1 MKIRLATRLWLPT
14 LTLLVML
21 VVMVAIAGVRTQGL
35 IAAATQAQRDQETR
49 LTLVH
54 RWQGA
59 LDAQAIRLGAA
70 QTGPALSQGQAR
82 LTELRGQFEALAANA
97 DEKTLLT
104 RLGAAPESAEAVAA
118 YSAALGE
125 LIALEVRLSDA
136 LHVRTGDERMRT
148 VWLVA
153 AVAVL
158 VSGVLA
164 IASTFLVRTVCQ
176 PLAELAHATRRIG
189 EGDLSVHLD
198 ITRYDEIGDVM
209 RSVEA
214 MRDGLRSI
222 VSQVQ
227 QSADNIQSASREVS
241 MGNNDL
247 SQRTERA
254 AANLQTTASGIQALS
269 STMQHSAGAA
279 TAAGELA
286 TGASDV
292 AQRGGAAMA
301 QVVSTMD
308 EISQASRQIA
318 DIIGVIDGIAFQT
331 NILALN
337 AAVEA
342 ARAGEQGRGF
352 AVVAGEVRTLAGR
365 SATAAREIK
374 ALINT
379 SAERVES
386 GSRQVREAGAQ
397 ISGISSAVQKLSAS
411 VREITEDSANQS
423 QGMGMLHESIDEL
436 DQMTQQNAALVEQ
449 SAAAAESLRN
459 QAAQLAAVVSRFKLG
474 QAPAIAPAVTPPAVK
489 AKAMAPRAP
498 HRPPPAH
505 SAPPVTLT
513 DVVSPPPAPR
523 PPQSSTA
530 DADWETF

>member
-1 MKIRLATRLWLPT
+1 MKIRLATRLWAPT

-59 LDAQAIRLGAA
+59 LDAQAVRLGIGQA
-70 QTGPALSQGQAR
+70 GPALAEGQAR
-82 LTELRGQFEALAANA
+82 LTNLRTQFEALASTAEEKALLGRLANTPTDA
-97 DEKTLLT
+97 T
-104 RLGAAPESAEAVAA
+104 AVPA
-118 YSAALGE
+118 YHQSLSE
-125 LIALEVRLSDA
+125 LIALEVQLSDA
-136 LHVRTGDERMRT
+136 LHVRTGQERMRT
-148 VWLVA
+148 VWPVA

-164 IASTFLVRTVCQ
+164 MASTFLVRTVCQ
-176 PLAELAHATRRIG
+176 PLAELAGATRRIG
-189 EGDLSVHLD
+189 EGDLTVELD
-198 ITRYDEIGDVM
+198 AARFDEIGDVM
-209 RSVEA
+209 RSVLA
-214 MRDGLRSI
+214 MRDGLRDI
-222 VSQVQ
+222 VRQAQ
-227 QSADNIQSASREVS
+227 QAADSIQSASSEVS

-254 AANLQTTASGIQALS
+254 AANLQTTASGIQTLS
-269 STMQHSAGAA
+269 TSMQHSAGVA
-279 TAAGELA
+279 TVADQLA
-286 TGASDV
+286 SGASDV

-301 QVVSTMD
+301 QVVCTMD
-308 EISQASRQIA
+308 EISLASRQIA

-379 SAERVES
+379 STERVES
-386 GSRQVREAGAQ
+386 GTRQVREAGTQ
-397 ISGISSAVQKLSAS
+397 ISGISNAVQQLSGS

-423 QGMGMLHESIDEL
+423 QGMAMLHESIDEL

-449 SAAAAESLRN
+449 SAAAAESLRH
-459 QAAQLAAVVSRFKLG
+459 QASQLTAVVARFRL
-474 QAPAIAPAVTPPAVK
+474 
-489 AKAMAPRAP
+489 
-498 HRPPPAH
+498 
-505 SAPPVTLT
+505 
-513 DVVSPPPAPR
+513 
-523 PPQSSTA
+523 
-530 DADWETF
+530 

>member
-21 VVMVAIAGVRTQGL
+21 VLMTAISAVRTQGL
-35 IAAATQAQRDQETR
+35 IAAATQAQRDQESR
-49 LTLVH
+49 LTLAH

-59 LDAQAIRLGAA
+59 HEALAARLAAGQSGADLA
-70 QTGPALSQGQAR
+70 PALAK
-82 LTELRGQFEALAANA
+82 LADLRGQFEGLAKTAEEKALLARLPAGPADAA
-97 DEKTLLT
+97 
-104 RLGAAPESAEAVAA
+104 AVAGHQ
-118 YSAALGE
+118 AALGE
-125 LIALEVRLSDA
+125 LIALEAKLSDA
-136 LHVRTGDERMRT
+136 LHTRTSEERMRT

-153 AVAVL
+153 VVAVL

-176 PLAELAHATRRIG
+176 PLAELAGTARRIG
-189 EGDLSVHLD
+189 EGDLSVELD
-198 ITRYDEIGDVM
+198 TTRYDEIGDVM
-209 RSVEA
+209 RSVAA
-214 MRDGLRSI
+214 MRDGLRDI
-222 VSQVQ
+222 VRQVQ
-227 QSADNIQSASREVS
+227 QAADNIQSASGEVS

-279 TAAGELA
+279 NAAGQLA
-286 TGASDV
+286 NGASDV

-386 GSRQVREAGAQ
+386 GTRQVHEAGEQ
-397 ISGISSAVQKLSAS
+397 INGISTAVQKLSSS

-423 QGMGMLHESIDEL
+423 QGMGLLHESIDEL
-436 DQMTQQNAALVEQ
+436 DQMIQQNAALVEQ
-449 SAAAAESLRN
+449 SAAAAESLRH
-459 QAAQLAAVVSRFKLG
+459 QAQQLAGVVQRFKLG
-474 QAPAIAPAVTPPAVK
+474 PDHGQRRVASPLPRPVPRPAPATPQPTVSAQAVP
-489 AKAMAPRAP
+489 
-498 HRPPPAH
+498 
-505 SAPPVTLT
+505 LT
-513 DVVSPPPAPR
+513 DVVKPAPLPAPAR
-523 PPQSSTA
+523 STPPLSA